1 MKCSLDWVRVSHLLF
16 TFSILRKNLPLKSLK
31 RLNLNQMARITSAKT
46 KLIFFKSNKKMSEMR
61 VFWENLNTQKIV
73 ICKENFIFKS

>member
-46 KLIFFKSNKKMSEMR
+46 KLIFFKSNKKMSELS
-61 VFWENLNTQKIV
+61 VLGK
-73 ICKENFIFKS
+73 FKHPKNCDMQREFHI

>member
-1 MKCSLDWVRVSHLLF
+1 MFFRLGKGITSIIYIFHLKEKPPPEKF
-16 TFSILRKNLPLKSLK
+16 KKIRF
-31 RLNLNQMARITSAKT
+31 NQMARITSAKT